1 MQVCCCGYLLL
12 NLPTLLLQH
21 KYFLDRKNAV
31 GSICLM
37 LVLKHLEQVL
47 NYRTI
52 AFAIH
57 KPKHPI
63 FSIPDLGIEKFMEL
77 ADGEFGRVQARNMLQ
92 HLWTGP
98 ISNAAVDV
106 VQGSKSVE
114 VRPIGVS
121 KVSIHSLLFLELS

>member
-1 MQVCCCGYLLL
+1 MLW
-12 NLPTLLLQH
+12 
-21 KYFLDRKNAV
+21 

-52 AFAIH
+52 ASAIH
-57 KPKHPI
+57 KPNIQFLACLIWVLKN
-63 FSIPDLGIEKFMEL
+63 LWNL
-77 ADGEFGRVQARNMLQ
+77 ADTEFGRVQARNMLQ

-121 KVSIHSLLFLELS
+121 KVSIHSHCCFWSCHNLEIFVPWIKICKHTP

>member
-1 MQVCCCGYLLL
+1 MLW
-12 NLPTLLLQH
+12 
-21 KYFLDRKNAV
+21 

-52 AFAIH
+52 ASAIH

-63 FSIPDLGIEKFMEL
+63 FSMPDLGIEKFMEL
-77 ADGEFGRVQARNMLQ
+77 GRYGIWKSSSSQ

-121 KVSIHSLLFLELS
+121 KVSIHSHCCFWSCHNLEIFVPWIKICKHTP